1 MKRILTGAMLIC
13 FLIILVAA
21 CSRKTESPA
30 QKKEA
35 VSPGAVPATA
45 GTFDSLLG
53 SMQEALQG
61 KDYLKALAAA
71 DSIKEQIWEEAP
83 LMLRNVILVKG
94 MNNTYGIYEPEDDE
108 AYSPG
113 QTIYVYLEPVGYKII
128 KNEAG
133 YYEFRFT
140 ADFQLV
146 NENGEI
152 LGGQEQFADLPFK
165 SWHPNKEVAITFNY
179 NFSGLP
185 AGKYKVVTTVYDA
198 NSDRKASAETRF
210 TIE

>member
-1 MKRILTGAMLIC
+1 MKRILTGAGLIC

-30 QKKEA
+30 QKKED
-35 VSPGAVPATA
+35 VSPGAVRTAA
-45 GTFDSLLG
+45 GTFDSLIG
-53 SMQEALQG
+53 SMQEAFQG
-61 KDYLKALAAA
+61 KDYLKALEAA
-71 DSIKEQIWEEAP
+71 DSIKDKIWEEAP
-83 LMLRNVILVKG
+83 LILRNVILVKG
-94 MNNTYGIYEPEDDE
+94 MNNTYGVYEPKEDD
-108 AYSPG
+108 AYFQG
-113 QTIYVYLEPVGYKII
+113 ETIYVYLEPVGYKII
-128 KNEAG
+128 RNEAG

-198 NSDRKASAETRF
+198 NSDRKASADTWF

>member
-1 MKRILTGAMLIC
+1 MKKILAGAMFLC
-13 FLIILVAA
+13 FLILLVAA
-21 CSRKTESPA
+21 CSRKTESPP
-30 QKKEA
+30 QKTEA
-35 VSPGAVPATA
+35 GSPAAVPAAA
-45 GTFDSLLG
+45 GPLDSLIG
-53 SMQEALQG
+53 SMQEALRGQ
-61 KDYLKALAAA
+61 DYLKALGAA
-71 DSIKEQIWEEAP
+71 DSIKDKIWEEAP

-94 MNNTYGIYEPEDDE
+94 INNTYGVYEPEDDDV
-108 AYSPG
+108 YSQG
-113 QTIYVYLEPVGYKII
+113 ETIYVYLEPVGYRIM

-152 LGGQEQFADLPFK
+152 LGGQEQFANLPFK

-179 NFSGLP
+179 NFSGIP

-198 NSDRKASAETRF
+198 NSDRKASADTWF

>member
-1 MKRILTGAMLIC
+1 MKKILAGAMFLC
-13 FLIILVAA
+13 FLILLVAD
-21 CSRKTESPA
+21 CSRKTESPPEKA
-30 QKKEA
+30 
-35 VSPGAVPATA
+35 GA
-45 GTFDSLLG
+45 GTKGAISTAAGAFDSMIG
-53 SMQEALQG
+53 SMQEALRAQ
-61 KDYLKALAAA
+61 DYLKALAAA
-71 DSIKEQIWEEAP
+71 DSIKDKIWEEAP

-94 MNNTYGIYEPEDDE
+94 MNNTYGVYEPEDDDV
-108 AYSPG
+108 YSQG
-113 QTIYVYLEPVGYKII
+113 ETIYVYLEPVGYKIR

-152 LGGQEQFADLPFK
+152 LGGQEQFANLPFK

-179 NFSGLP
+179 NFSGIP

-198 NSDRKASAETRF
+198 NSDRKASADTWF